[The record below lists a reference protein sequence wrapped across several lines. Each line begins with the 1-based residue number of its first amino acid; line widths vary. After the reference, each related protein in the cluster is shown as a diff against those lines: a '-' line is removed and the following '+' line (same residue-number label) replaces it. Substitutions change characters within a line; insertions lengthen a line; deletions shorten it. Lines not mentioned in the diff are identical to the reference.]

1 MRRLFC
7 WQVSVLLLAGTMAAA
22 QAPSQNAQPAGGAP
36 NASTQSPAAGEPAAS
51 PLNPGVTITGKPLHS
66 EPPLPKLPP
75 QEFMNCLRP
84 QAGMGMSQDRLGG
97 AGGTDLPDLM
107 TLQSCEL
114 QMDWEKDAVL
124 RDCINLTG
132 KTESPRI
139 VQACSESLDHD
150 ILPLNQRA
158 FLLANRAQAYFAMGY
173 KQRAL
178 DDYDAAVKSARLLPV
193 NEQFLVFAS
202 RANAYLALGD
212 KERALDDYA
221 AAIKSAPRNAAL
233 YYNRGV
239 VLLEQASYDAALQD
253 FDTALRLDSKF
264 VPALRQRAKLHAT
277 RGNLAGAV
285 ADYSEAI
292 RLQPKTAAL
301 WSDRGLVNLSR
312 HEYGDAVQDEAQAIQ
327 LDPKLAS
334 AYYLR
339 SVALGDVGKGQ
350 EAVTDLRTAIGLD
363 PSLAHYVTITGK
375 TVVLK
380 LPPL

>member
-7 WQVSVLLLAGTMAAA
+7 WQASALLLAATVAAA
-22 QAPSQNAQPAGGAP
+22 PVPSQNAQPADNSP
-36 NASTQSPAAGEPAAS
+36 QASAKSPAVTEPAPS

-75 QEFMNCLRP
+75 GEFMNCLRP
-84 QAGMGMSQDRLGG
+84 QAGMGESQDRLGG
-97 AGGTDLPDLM
+97 GGGTDLPDLM
-107 TLQSCEL
+107 TLQACEL

-124 RDCINLTG
+124 RDCVNLNG
-132 KTESPRI
+132 KTAPPRI
-139 VQACSESLDHD
+139 IQACSESLDHD

-158 FLLANRAQAYFAMGY
+158 FLFANRAQAYFALGY

-193 NEQFLVFAS
+193 NEQFLVLAS
-202 RANAYLALGD
+202 RANAYFALGD
-212 KERALDDYA
+212 RQRALDDYA

-233 YYNRGV
+233 YYNQGV
-239 VLLEQASYDAALQD
+239 VLVAQGSYDAALKD
-253 FDTALRLDSKF
+253 FDTALQLDSGF
-264 VPALRQRAKLHAT
+264 VPALRQRARLYAT
-277 RGNLAGAV
+277 RGNLSGAL

-292 RLQPKTAAL
+292 RLQPKTARL
-301 WSDRGLVNLSR
+301 WSDRGLVDLGQHAYAN
-312 HEYGDAVQDEAQAIQ
+312 AVNDEAHAIQ

-339 SVALGDVGKGQ
+339 SVALGDAGKGQ
-350 EAVTDLRTAIGLD
+350 QAVTDLRTAIGLD
-363 PSLAHYVTITGK
+363 PSLANYVTITGK